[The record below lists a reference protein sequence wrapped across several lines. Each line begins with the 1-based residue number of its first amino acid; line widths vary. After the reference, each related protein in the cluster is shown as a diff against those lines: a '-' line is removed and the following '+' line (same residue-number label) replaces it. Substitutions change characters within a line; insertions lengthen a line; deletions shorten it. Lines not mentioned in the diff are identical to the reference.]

1 MTTKKPTTT
10 TKPKLPKLTLEDALR
25 QAITIT
31 LDDEF
36 PDLSTKEKSLL
47 VKTILNEH
55 EDGLRAILR
64 GHAYAEFFDLFGDED
79 DEDED
84 EDDEDEDDEDE
95 DDEDDEDE
103 DEDDEE

>member
-1 MTTKKPTTT
+1 MTLTTKNPTTKKPA
-10 TKPKLPKLTLEDALR
+10 PKLPKLTLEDALR

-31 LDDEF
+31 IDDEF
-36 PDLSTKEKSLL
+36 PDLSAKEKSLL

-79 DEDED
+79 DDD
-84 EDDEDEDDEDE
+84 EDDEDDDDDE
-95 DDEDDEDE
+95 DEDE

>member
-1 MTTKKPTTT
+1 MTTKKPTTKPT
-10 TKPKLPKLTLEDALR
+10 TKQLPKLTLEDALR

-31 LDDEF
+31 LDEEF

-64 GHAYAEFFDLFGDED
+64 GHAYAEFFDLFGD
-79 DEDED
+79 DED

-95 DDEDDEDE
+95 DEDE
-103 DEDDEE
+103 DEDDEDDEEDDPI

>member
-1 MTTKKPTTT
+1 MTTKKKPAT
-10 TKPKLPKLTLEDALR
+10 PKLPKLTLEDALR

-36 PDLSTKEKSLL
+36 PDLSEKEKSLL

-64 GHAYAEFFDLFGDED
+64 GHAYAEFFDLFGD
-79 DEDED
+79 DE
-84 EDDEDEDDEDE
+84 DEDE

-103 DEDDEE
+103 DDEE

>member
-1 MTTKKPTTT
+1 VTTKKTTT
-10 TKPKLPKLTLEDALR
+10 PKTPKLPKLPKLTLEDALR

-31 LDDEF
+31 IGDEF

-47 VKTILNEH
+47 VRAILESH

-64 GHAYAEFFDLFGDED
+64 GHAYAEFFNLFGDEDGDEDEAED

-84 EDDEDEDDEDE
+84 EDDEDDEDE
-95 DDEDDEDE
+95 
-103 DEDDEE
+103 